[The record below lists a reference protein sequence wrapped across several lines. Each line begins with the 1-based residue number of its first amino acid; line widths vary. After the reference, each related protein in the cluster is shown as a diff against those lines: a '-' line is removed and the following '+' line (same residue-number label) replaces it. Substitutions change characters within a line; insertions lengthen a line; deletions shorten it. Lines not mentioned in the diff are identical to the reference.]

1 MFRLSW
7 IEPVLV
13 GLTEDKIVQRA
24 MVEVLNG
31 IYEQDVLNCSYGFRP
46 GRGQHRRWRKW
57 VESSVPDPR
66 DGSWN

>member
-46 GRGQHRRWRKW
+46 GQHRRWRKW